1 MIPQYKNL
9 FSLNKLSYI
18 KGGNPKVNCIL
29 CAVVA
34 KHKDVVNLLVAEGTN
49 TAVCVNKY
57 PYNSGHI
64 LIFPKRH
71 ITDYRDLSSSER
83 REMDELL
90 QKSLDVL
97 ESLYSPAGYNVGF
110 NMGDSAGASIQH
122 LHVHLIPR
130 YKNELGFIDI
140 VGGAKIIVEDPS
152 LTMTKLREAFR
163 GTSGT

>member
-1 MIPQYKNL
+1 MTPQYKNL

-18 KGGNPKVNCIL
+18 KGGKPKVDCIL
-29 CAVVA
+29 CAVVS
-34 KHKDVVNLLVAEGTN
+34 KHKDVVNLLVTEGAN

-57 PYNSGHI
+57 PYNSGHM

-71 ITDYRDLSSSER
+71 ITDYRDLSSGER
-83 REMDELL
+83 KELDGLL

-110 NMGDSAGASIQH
+110 NMGDSAGASIPHLH
-122 LHVHLIPR
+122 LHVIPR

-163 GTSGT
+163 DFAAK

>member
-1 MIPQYKNL
+1 MTPHHKNL

-18 KGGNPKVNCIL
+18 KGGKPNVDCIL
-29 CAVVA
+29 CAIVA
-34 KHKDVVNLLVAEGTN
+34 KHKDIVNLLVAEGMD

-71 ITDYRDLSSSER
+71 ITDYRDLSSGER
-83 REMDELL
+83 REMDGLL
-90 QKSLDVL
+90 AKSLDVL
-97 ESLYSPAGYNVGF
+97 ESLYSPAGYNAGF

-122 LHVHLIPR
+122 LHVHVIPR
-130 YKNELGFIDI
+130 YRNELGFIDI

-152 LTMTKLREAFR
+152 ITMKKLREAFR
-163 GTSGT
+163 GFSMK